1 VMSCSNAG
9 SQPMRSPQTSLALS
23 LTCSGRADVDTKN
36 RSTDL
41 TGSRAVNLR
50 RFALDDAQ
58 AELLPDQ
65 QRLGPP
71 SPFWKTRA
79 WWKRAG
85 RTAIA
90 VYVSTVLAFVGTAVV
105 ARGLGPQAFG
115 EVVLAI
121 AVATLI
127 AT

>member
-1 VMSCSNAG
+1 M
-9 SQPMRSPQTSLALS
+9 
-23 LTCSGRADVDTKN
+23 
-36 RSTDL
+36 
-41 TGSRAVNLR
+41 NLR
-50 RFALDDAQ
+50 RFALHDGH
-58 AELLPDQ
+58 AELIPDQ

-71 SPFWKTRA
+71 SPFWRTRA

-115 EVVLAI
+115 EVVLAV

-127 AT
+127 ATLLDFTLEEAVVHHGYRVPR